1 MVPSHSSPSLLT
13 HRLKL
18 SLVLNGI
25 IILAEFTGGWWTNS
39 LGLMSDAGHNLVDQG
54 SLLLAFYAHL
64 LASRPAT
71 ENRTFGYHR
80 VGTVAAFVNSLILL
94 VTGLGIGFVACY
106 RLFSPVEVPGLW
118 IMGIAGISALANIG
132 VALLLRQGAQDD
144 INIRGAFLHM
154 VMDAWMSLGVI
165 LAGLGIA
172 LFQLAFLDP
181 LISLVLVLVI
191 LKGSWPLFK
200 ESLDILLESTP
211 PHLPTS
217 RIVDTLQGIPGV
229 KKVHDLH
236 VWAVE
241 PRIIMLTCHVL
252 VDLDVVPEKDQ
263 LMKPIQ
269 TTLTS
274 TFGIHH
280 MTIQLETECDE
291 EHEVHCDLSHLTKSS
306 SGHLTHP
313 HHWSAT

>member
-1 MVPSHSSPSLLT
+1 MPHTPPSPLIA
-13 HRLKL
+13 RLKL
-18 SLVLNGI
+18 GLLLNGI
-25 IILAEFTGGWWTNS
+25 IILAEFIGGWWTNS

-54 SLLLAFYAHL
+54 SLVLAFYAHL

-80 VGTVAAFVNSLILL
+80 AGTVAAFVNGLILL
-94 VTGLGIGFVACY
+94 LTGIGIGVVACY
-106 RLFSPVEVPGLW
+106 RLFSPVDVPGFW

-132 VALLLRQGAQDD
+132 VALLLRHGAQDD

-154 VMDAWMSLGVI
+154 VMDAWMSVGVI

-172 LFQLAFLDP
+172 LFHWSFLDP
-181 LISLVLVLVI
+181 LISLILVVVI
-191 LKGSWPLFK
+191 LRGSWPIFQ
-200 ESLDILLESTP
+200 ESLNILLESTP
-211 PHLPTS
+211 PHLQTS
-217 RIVDTLQGIPGV
+217 RIVDTLQAIPGV

-236 VWAVE
+236 IWSVE

-252 VDLDVVPEKDQ
+252 VDSTLVQEKDE

-269 TTLTS
+269 SLLTS

-291 EHEVHCDLSHLTKSS
+291 EHELHCNLNHLTQASS
-306 SGHLTHP
+306 AHPVSPHTH
-313 HHWSAT
+313 HH

>member
-1 MVPSHSSPSLLT
+1 MPHSPPSPLIG
-13 HRLKL
+13 RLKL
-18 SLVLNGI
+18 GLLLNGI
-25 IILAEFTGGWWTNS
+25 IILAEFIGGWWTNS

-54 SLLLAFYAHL
+54 SLVLAFYAHL

-80 VGTVAAFVNSLILL
+80 AGTVAAFVNGLILL
-94 VTGLGIGFVACY
+94 LTGLGIGVVACY
-106 RLFSPVEVPGLW
+106 RLFSPVEVPGSW

-132 VALLLRQGAQDD
+132 VALLLRHGAQDD

-154 VMDAWMSLGVI
+154 VMDAWMSVGVI

-172 LFQLAFLDP
+172 LFHWSFLDP
-181 LISLVLVLVI
+181 LISLILVVVI
-191 LKGSWPLFK
+191 LRGSWPLFQ
-200 ESLDILLESTP
+200 ESLNILLESTP
-211 PHLPTS
+211 PHLQTS
-217 RIVDTLQGIPGV
+217 RIVDTLQAIPGV

-236 VWAVE
+236 IWAVE

-252 VDLDVVPEKDQ
+252 VDSTLVPEKDE
-263 LMKPIQ
+263 LMRPIQ
-269 TTLTS
+269 STLTS

-291 EHEVHCDLSHLTKSS
+291 EHDLHCNLNHLTKAPSTH
-306 SGHLTHP
+306 SGGLHA
-313 HHWSAT
+313 HHH